1 MMNYLKYEWMVLI
14 AYSSEQLLCIPFVL
28 LVSAEVGCEVD
39 HTVAEEL
46 LFEGGEVSRGSGEAC
61 ER

>member
-1 MMNYLKYEWMVLI
+1 MLT
-14 AYSSEQLLCIPFVL
+14 AQCIPFVL